1 MRRRRRIYVRAG
13 AILQGAWLAAC
24 SPAGENDG
32 AGNTMAPAVALAPS
46 PGSAPAAV
54 PVRGPERLV
63 LAFGD
68 SLYAGYGL
76 HPDEALPAR
85 IEARLRAGGIRARLV
100 NAGVSG
106 DTSAAGRQRLA
117 FALDRLD
124 RKPDLVLL
132 GLGGNDL
139 LRQIPVEE
147 TRANLVAMLD
157 ELKARDIPVVLT
169 GMLAPPNLGP
179 DYAERFNALYPQ
191 LARQYDAPLDPF
203 ILAGVLGNGRLML
216 PDGLHPNARG
226 VEVMSARLAP
236 LIARRLALP

>member
-1 MRRRRRIYVRAG
+1 MQKRSLPYVCAG
-13 AILQGAWLAAC
+13 AFLQVAMLAAC
-24 SPAGENDG
+24 SPGGDAAGTNAAAPAADR
-32 AGNTMAPAVALAPS
+32 AAPAVN
-46 PGSAPAAV
+46 AANDV
-54 PVRGPERLV
+54 TVTGPERLV

-76 HPDEALPAR
+76 RPEEALPAE
-85 IEARLRAGGIRARLV
+85 IETRLRAQGINARLV

-106 DTSAAGRQRLA
+106 DTSAAGLKRLA

-132 GLGGNDL
+132 GLGGNDV

-147 TRANLVAMLD
+147 TRTNLVAMLD

-179 DYAERFNALYPQ
+179 DYADRFNALFPD
-191 LARQYDAPLDPF
+191 LARTYGAPLDPF
-203 ILAGVLGNGRLML
+203 ILAGVLGNRQLML
-216 PDGLHPNARG
+216 PDGIHPNARG
-226 VEVMSARLAP
+226 VDVMGARIAP
-236 LIARRLALP
+236 LVARRLSEG